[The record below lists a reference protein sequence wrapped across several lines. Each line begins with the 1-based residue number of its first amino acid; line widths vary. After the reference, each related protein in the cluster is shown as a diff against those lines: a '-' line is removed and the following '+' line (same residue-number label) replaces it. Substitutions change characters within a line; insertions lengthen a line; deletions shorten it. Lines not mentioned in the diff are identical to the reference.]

1 MRKEV
6 TPTETQINVLT
17 VELAENL
24 KHDVIFSC
32 ICIHTCMCLVNSI
45 SRQPVLCAFFCPVS
59 SSPKTEKNGVPC
71 FMDLSAC

>member
-24 KHDVIFSC
+24 KYRC
-32 ICIHTCMCLVNSI
+32 NIHNVYAYTLVC
-45 SRQPVLCAFFCPVS
+45 V
-59 SSPKTEKNGVPC
+59 
-71 FMDLSAC
+71 